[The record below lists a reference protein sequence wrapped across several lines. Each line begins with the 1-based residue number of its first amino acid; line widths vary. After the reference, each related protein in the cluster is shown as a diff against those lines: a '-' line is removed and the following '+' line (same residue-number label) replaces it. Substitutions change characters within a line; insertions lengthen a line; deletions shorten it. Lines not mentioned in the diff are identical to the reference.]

1 MSLRITQFYSADTLM
16 SDLICE
22 RYGLLLVITRFG
34 IPLGFGD
41 QTIREVCEENN
52 VHVETLIAVVNTIVS
67 HNTKPSQELLASLS
81 PMALVDFL

>member
-22 RYGLLLVITRFG
+22 RYDLLLVITRFG

-67 HNTKPSQELLASLS
+67 HNTKPSQELLASLW
-81 PMALVDFL
+81 